1 MSNMPP
7 LRRTLKNVVKNYSE
21 AQVKV
26 REATSNDPWGPSST
40 LMGEIADLTYNVVAF
55 TEIMQMI
62 WKRLNDHGKNWR
74 HVYKSLVLLD
84 YIIKTGSEKVA
95 QQCKENIYAIQTL
108 RDFQHRE
115 DNKDQGMNVREKA
128 KQLVA
133 LLKDDERLRN
143 ERAKALKAK
152 ERFAQN
158 AMGIGSND
166 KIRYGAG
173 SPSLQTSSGGYSD
186 PYGGAGTTPP
196 PTTTTT
202 TTNGDSPR
210 PRRNS
215 TDVEYA
221 RPSSVGEE
229 EIQLQLALAMSKEE
243 HEESMKKQ
251 KSDDIKLQLALE
263 ESRKQVHDEE
273 RRRATH
279 KTPQSTGLLDF
290 DSPKSQPS
298 DPWGAPVSQPAAAP
312 TDPWGAPLP
321 APPAQKHHHHPAP
334 TVTPPP
340 SDPWGSPVKPQTS
353 TQSDPWGMPMPS
365 NPTPP
370 QTNPDSG
377 ALDPWGAPVPSSE
390 TSGSSPW
397 GGSPVPAP
405 QTAFDGFDS
414 GTSSLTNG
422 GNKATVEDD
431 DDFDLLSSR
440 STADSPAKATVAG
453 SFDPLGNTSSTDPWN
468 LSNVEESLS
477 TEQEQQ
483 QKHRKTPQDF
493 LGENANLV
501 NLDQLVTKDESAGKN
516 PFASGGT
523 NPFELQQQQNPQRM
537 TLNQLQSS
545 AYNTG
550 FTQPSSSGLLPQPLV
565 PMTGMSQ
572 PQQQGYNPF
581 L

>member
-263 ESRKQVHDEE
+263 ESRKQVHDE
-273 RRRATH
+273 H

>member
-158 AMGIGSND
+158 AMGIGSDD
-166 KIRYGAG
+166 KVRYGAG

-186 PYGGAGTTPP
+186 PYGGAGTTAS
-196 PTTTTT
+196 
-202 TTNGDSPR
+202 TTNGESTR
-210 PRRNS
+210 QRRNS

-243 HEESMKKQ
+243 HEESIKKQ
-251 KSDDIKLQLALE
+251 KSDDIKLQLAIE
-263 ESRKQVHDEE
+263 ESRKHADEE
-273 RRRATH
+273 RR
-279 KTPQSTGLLDF
+279 KTSKPQQTGLLDL
-290 DSPKSQPS
+290 DSPRSQPS
-298 DPWGAPVSQPAAAP
+298 DPWGAPMPQPPAPP

-321 APPAQKHHHHPAP
+321 GPPGQKHHSPAP
-334 TVTPPP
+334 APAVSPPP
-340 SDPWGSPVKPQTS
+340 SDPWGSAKPAPS
-353 TQSDPWGMPMPS
+353 NQSDPWGMPMPS
-365 NPTPP
+365 NPSPP
-370 QTNPDSG
+370 LANPATAAG
-377 ALDPWGAPVPSSE
+377 DPWGAPVPSSGA
-390 TSGSSPW
+390 SASSPW
-397 GGSPVPAP
+397 GGSPVPTQQP
-405 QTAFDGFDS
+405 AFSGFDS
-414 GTSSLTNG
+414 GTSSMTNG
-422 GNKATVEDD
+422 GTKPTVD

-440 STADSPAKATVAG
+440 NTAESPAKAAVTD
-453 SFDPLGNTSSTDPWN
+453 SLDLLGNTSSSDPWDLN
-468 LSNVEESLS
+468 NMNKSLPA
-477 TEQEQQ
+477 EQQ
-483 QKHRKTPQDF
+483 RQQKDRKTPQDF

-501 NLDQLVTKDESAGKN
+501 NLDQLVTKSESAGNN

-537 TLNQLQSS
+537 TLNQLQST
-545 AYNTG
+545 AYSTG
-550 FTQPSSSGLLPQPLV
+550 FSQTSSSGLLPQPLV
-565 PMTGMSQ
+565 PTAGMSQ
-572 PQQQGYNPF
+572 QQQGYNPF

>member
-95 QQCKENIYAIQTL
+95 GQCKENIYAIQTL

-166 KIRYGAG
+166 KVRYGAG

-186 PYGGAGTTPP
+186 PYGGAGTT
-196 PTTTTT
+196 TTT
-202 TTNGDSPR
+202 TTNGESTR
-210 PRRNS
+210 QRRNS

-243 HEESMKKQ
+243 HDESIKKQ
-251 KSDDIKLQLALE
+251 KSDDIKLQIAIE
-263 ESRKQVHDEE
+263 ESRKQADE
-273 RRRATH
+273 T
-279 KTPQSTGLLDF
+279 KPQSTGLLDL
-290 DSPKSQPS
+290 DSPRSQPS
-298 DPWGAPVSQPAAAP
+298 DPWGAPMTQPPAPP

-321 APPAQKHHHHPAP
+321 APPGQKHHHPVPAP
-334 TVTPPP
+334 TASPPP
-340 SDPWGSPVKPQTS
+340 SDPWGSPAKPASSSQG
-353 TQSDPWGMPMPS
+353 DPWGMPMPS
-365 NPTPP
+365 NSPPP
-370 QTNPDSG
+370 QSNPAPAAG
-377 ALDPWGAPVPSSE
+377 DPWGTPVPSSGA
-390 TSGSSPW
+390 SASSPW
-397 GGSPVPAP
+397 GGSPVPTQQAG
-405 QTAFDGFDS
+405 FGGFDS
-414 GTSSLTNG
+414 GTSSMTNG
-422 GNKATVEDD
+422 GTKANVD

-440 STADSPAKATVAG
+440 VTTESPAKADVT
-453 SFDPLGNTSSTDPWN
+453 DNLDLLGTTSSSDPWN
-468 LSNVEESLS
+468 LDNMNKSLPS
-477 TEQEQQ
+477 EQQ
-483 QKHRKTPQDF
+483 QQLKHRKTPQDF

-501 NLDQLVTKDESAGKN
+501 NLDQLVTKNESAGNN
-516 PFASGGT
+516 PFASGVS

-537 TLNQLQSS
+537 TLNQLQST

-550 FTQPSSSGLLPQPLV
+550 FSQTSSSGLLPQPLV
-565 PMTGMSQ
+565 PTAGMPQ

>member
-1 MSNMPP
+1 MPP

-158 AMGIGSND
+158 AMGIGSDD
-166 KIRYGAG
+166 KVRYGAG

-186 PYGGAGTTPP
+186 PYGGAGTTAS
-196 PTTTTT
+196 
-202 TTNGDSPR
+202 TTNGESTR
-210 PRRNS
+210 QRRNS

-243 HEESMKKQ
+243 HEESIKKQ
-251 KSDDIKLQLALE
+251 KSDDIKLQLAIE
-263 ESRKQVHDEE
+263 ESRKHADE
-273 RRRATH
+273 
-279 KTPQSTGLLDF
+279 KPQQTGLLDL
-290 DSPKSQPS
+290 DSPRSQPS
-298 DPWGAPVSQPAAAP
+298 DPWGAPMPQPPAPP

-321 APPAQKHHHHPAP
+321 GPPGQKHHPPAP
-334 TVTPPP
+334 APAVSPPP
-340 SDPWGSPVKPQTS
+340 SDPWGSAKPAPS
-353 TQSDPWGMPMPS
+353 NQSDPWGMPMPS
-365 NPTPP
+365 NPSPP
-370 QTNPDSG
+370 QANPATAAG
-377 ALDPWGAPVPSSE
+377 DPWGAPVPSSGA
-390 TSGSSPW
+390 SASSPW
-397 GGSPVPAP
+397 GGSPVPTQQP
-405 QTAFDGFDS
+405 AFSGFDS
-414 GTSSLTNG
+414 GTSSMTNG
-422 GNKATVEDD
+422 GTKPTVD

-440 STADSPAKATVAG
+440 NTAESPAKAAVTD
-453 SFDPLGNTSSTDPWN
+453 SLDLLGNTSSSDPWDLN
-468 LSNVEESLS
+468 NMNKSLPA
-477 TEQEQQ
+477 EQQ
-483 QKHRKTPQDF
+483 RQQKDRKTPQDF

-501 NLDQLVTKDESAGKN
+501 NLDQLVTKSESAGNN

-537 TLNQLQSS
+537 TLNQLQST
-545 AYNTG
+545 AYSTG
-550 FTQPSSSGLLPQPLV
+550 FSQTSSSGLLPQPLV
-565 PMTGMSQ
+565 PTAGMSQ
-572 PQQQGYNPF
+572 QQQGYNPF

>member
-74 HVYKSLVLLD
+74 HVYKSLVVLD

-166 KIRYGAG
+166 KVRYGAG

-186 PYGGAGTTPP
+186 PYGGAGTT
-196 PTTTTT
+196 
-202 TTNGDSPR
+202 TNGGDSPTR
-210 PRRNS
+210 VRRHS
-215 TDVEYA
+215 KDVEYA

-243 HEESMKKQ
+243 HEESVKKQ
-251 KSDDIKLQLALE
+251 KSDDIKLQLAIE
-263 ESRKQVHDEE
+263 ESRKQAEDEE
-273 RRRATH
+273 RRKVA
-279 KTPQSTGLLDF
+279 KAPSGGLLDL
-290 DSPKSQPS
+290 DSPRSKQS
-298 DPWGAPVSQPAAAP
+298 DPWGAPQPTAAP

-321 APPAQKHHHHPAP
+321 APPGQKHHHQAPAP
-334 TVTPPP
+334 VVSPPT
-340 SDPWGSPVKPQTS
+340 SDPWGSPAKPVVS

-365 NPTPP
+365 NQSPP
-370 QTNPDSG
+370 PTNP
-377 ALDPWGAPVPSSE
+377 APAAVDPWGAPVPSSG
-390 TSGSSPW
+390 TSGGSPW
-397 GGSPVPAP
+397 GGSPVPAQQSP
-405 QTAFDGFDS
+405 FGGFDT
-414 GTSSLTNG
+414 GASSMTNG
-422 GNKATVEDD
+422 GSKDPVE

-440 STADSPAKATVAG
+440 SHAESPAKAPVTDN
-453 SFDPLGNTSSTDPWN
+453 FDLLGNTSSADPWSMGN
-468 LSNVEESLS
+468 MEQSLP
-477 TEQEQQ
+477 TEQQQQ

-501 NLDQLVTKDESAGKN
+501 NLDQLVTKDESAEKN
-516 PFASGGT
+516 PFASGGS
-523 NPFELQQQQNPQRM
+523 NPFELQQQQQNPQRM

-545 AYNTG
+545 AYSTG
-550 FTQPSSSGLLPQPLV
+550 FSQPSSSGLLPQPLL
-565 PMTGMSQ
+565 PMAGMSQ
-572 PQQQGYNPF
+572 QPQQGYNPF

>member
-158 AMGIGSND
+158 AMGIGSDD
-166 KIRYGAG
+166 KVRYGAG

-186 PYGGAGTTPP
+186 PYGGAGTTAS
-196 PTTTTT
+196 
-202 TTNGDSPR
+202 TTNGESTR
-210 PRRNS
+210 QRRNS

-243 HEESMKKQ
+243 HEESIKKQ
-251 KSDDIKLQLALE
+251 KSDDIKLQLAIE
-263 ESRKQVHDEE
+263 ESRKHADE
-273 RRRATH
+273 
-279 KTPQSTGLLDF
+279 KPQQTGLLDL
-290 DSPKSQPS
+290 DSPRSQPS
-298 DPWGAPVSQPAAAP
+298 DPWGAPMPQPPAPP

-321 APPAQKHHHHPAP
+321 GPPGQKHHPPAP
-334 TVTPPP
+334 APAVSPPP
-340 SDPWGSPVKPQTS
+340 SDPWGSAKPAPS
-353 TQSDPWGMPMPS
+353 NQSDPWGMPMPS
-365 NPTPP
+365 NPSPP
-370 QTNPDSG
+370 LANPATAAG
-377 ALDPWGAPVPSSE
+377 DPWGAPVPSSGA
-390 TSGSSPW
+390 SASSPW
-397 GGSPVPAP
+397 GGSPVPTQQP
-405 QTAFDGFDS
+405 AFSGFDS
-414 GTSSLTNG
+414 GTSSMTNG
-422 GNKATVEDD
+422 GTKPTVD

-440 STADSPAKATVAG
+440 NTAESPAKAAVTD
-453 SFDPLGNTSSTDPWN
+453 SLDLLGNTSSSDPWDLN
-468 LSNVEESLS
+468 NMNKSLPA
-477 TEQEQQ
+477 EQQ
-483 QKHRKTPQDF
+483 RQQKDRKTPQDF

-501 NLDQLVTKDESAGKN
+501 NLDQLVTKSESAGNN

-537 TLNQLQSS
+537 TLNQLQST
-545 AYNTG
+545 AYSTG
-550 FTQPSSSGLLPQPLV
+550 FSQTSSSGLLPQPLV
-565 PMTGMSQ
+565 PTAGMSQ
-572 PQQQGYNPF
+572 QQQGYNPF